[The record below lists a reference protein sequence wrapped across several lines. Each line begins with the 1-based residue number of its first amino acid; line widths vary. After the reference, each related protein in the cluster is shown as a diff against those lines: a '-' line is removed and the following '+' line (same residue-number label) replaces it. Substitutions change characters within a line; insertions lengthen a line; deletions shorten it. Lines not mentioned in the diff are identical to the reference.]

1 MKKYSVSE
9 RKIYTTTNYDLFVFT
24 DWNRDISNA
33 RVVLMVESIT
43 KVGWL
48 PQPVLVNERFEVI
61 DGQSRIKALEQC
73 GLPVEF
79 CIMEGIG
86 RVECQMLNLFQKNW
100 TTKNYIDSY
109 ASDGNDNYIWLR
121 DMLVKYKVLTPSVVQ
136 STIVRKGNAN
146 IMAGQITKIIHEGR
160 VSVSLSER
168 AKIEKLLFYL
178 SRFAETG
185 EYLGGRKDTFYSA
198 LTFLY
203 NLDGIDRE
211 RLCDVVNNARY
222 DGMVSSGTVE
232 GWLQQFEVLY
242 NRNLRKANKID
253 AVHEYKVA

>member
-1 MKKYSVSE
+1 MKKYTVSE

-61 DGQSRIKALEQC
+61 DGQSRVKALEQC

-109 ASDGNDNYIWLR
+109 VADGDENYIWLR
-121 DMLVKYKVLTPSVVQ
+121 EMLVKYKDLTTSVVLG
-136 STIVRKGNAN
+136 VAVGKGKTRC
-146 IMAGQITKIIHEGR
+146 MGGQVNSVIQEGNLK
-160 VSVSLSER
+160 LSE
-168 AKIEKLLFYL
+168 AEKRHIDRVLFYL
-178 SRFAETG
+178 SRFAETVN
-185 EYLGGRKDTFYSA
+185 YLGGRKDTFYSA
-198 LTFLY
+198 LMFLY
-203 NLDGIDRE
+203 NLDVVDKE
-211 RLCDVVNNARY
+211 MLCEKVNNARY
-222 DGMVSSGTVE
+222 DGLVSSGTPE
-232 GWLQQFEVLY
+232 GWLTQFEEVY
-242 NRNLRKANKID
+242 NKGLRKERKID
-253 AVHEYKVA
+253 AVHEYKIA